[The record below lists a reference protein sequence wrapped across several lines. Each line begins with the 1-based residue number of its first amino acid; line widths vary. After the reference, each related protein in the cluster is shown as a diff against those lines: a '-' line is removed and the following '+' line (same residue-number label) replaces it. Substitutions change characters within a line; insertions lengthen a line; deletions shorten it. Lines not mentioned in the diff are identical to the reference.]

1 MSERMSVISP
11 EGLQL
16 REVSGVS
23 RHLDTL
29 AGKTIGEVYNNHFK
43 GEQMFGIY
51 RRLLRERFPGVRII
65 PFDQFPT
72 VYVGGDPASQKKT
85 AKEIAALAKEWEV
98 DAIITGNGG
107 GGTRTPSSG
116 RPAAEAEKPRI
127 PRGGGPPTGV
137 TNIAKATGQADGINP
152 LTGA

>member
-1 MSERMSVISP
+1 MNGSMRVISP

-16 REVSGVS
+16 REITGVS

-43 GEQMFGIY
+43 GEFMFQTY
-51 RRLLRERFPGVRII
+51 RRLLKERFPGVKII
-65 PFDQFPT
+65 PFDKFPT

-85 AKEIAALAKEWEV
+85 AREIAALAKEWEV

-107 GGTRTPSSG
+107 
-116 RPAAEAEKPRI
+116 
-127 PRGGGPPTGV
+127 
-137 TNIAKATGQADGINP
+137 
-152 LTGA
+152 